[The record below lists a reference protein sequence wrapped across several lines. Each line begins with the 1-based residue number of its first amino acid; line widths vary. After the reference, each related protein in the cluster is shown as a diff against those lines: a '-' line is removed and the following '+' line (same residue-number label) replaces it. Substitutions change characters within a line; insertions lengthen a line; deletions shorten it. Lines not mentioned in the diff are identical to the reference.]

1 MPFSFRRSKSFGP
14 FRFTMSKRGL
24 STSVGAKGLRLTKG
38 PSGTH
43 ATASAGGLRYRTR
56 LDAPASRRT
65 RKDAPRRTTTP
76 RVPKP
81 VPTPTTRRA
90 LPPPKAAAPAAVPAG
105 WYPDP
110 YHQADVRWWDGHVW
124 TDRGGTVQSGRA

>member
-14 FRFTMSKRGL
+14 FRLTVSKRGL

-56 LDAPASRRT
+56 LDPAAKPRT
-65 RKDAPRRTTTP
+65 RSQPPRRTTTP
-76 RVPKP
+76 RAPKP
-81 VPTPTTRRA
+81 VPATRRA
-90 LPPPKAAAPAAVPAG
+90 LPPPKAGAPAAVPPG

-110 YHQADVRWWDGHVW
+110 LHQADVRYWDGHAC
-124 TDRGGTVQSGRA
+124 TDRGGTVRSGR

>member
-14 FRFTMSKRGL
+14 FRFTLGKRGV
-24 STSVGAKGLRLTKG
+24 SASVGAKGLRLTKG

-43 ATASAGGLRYRTR
+43 ASAGAGGIRYRTR
-56 LDAPASRRT
+56 LDPPAKART
-65 RKDAPRRTTTP
+65 RSRAPRRTTTP
-76 RVPKP
+76 RAPKRVPEPAKP
-81 VPTPTTRRA
+81 RL

-110 YHQADVRWWDGHVW
+110 YHQADVRWWDGHAW
-124 TDRGGTVQSGRA
+124 TDRGGAVRSSR

>member
-14 FRFTMSKRGL
+14 FRFTVGKRGL

-56 LDAPASRRT
+56 LDAPATRRT
-65 RKDAPRRTTTP
+65 RTDAPRRTTTP

-81 VPTPTTRRA
+81 VPTPTPATRRV
-90 LPPPKAAAPAAVPAG
+90 LPPPTAAAPAG

-110 YHQADVRWWDGHVW
+110 HHQADVRWWDGRAW
-124 TDRGGTVQSGRA
+124 TDRGGTVQSRRA

>member
-14 FRFTMSKRGL
+14 FRFTVSKRGL

-56 LDAPASRRT
+56 LDAPAKSSVRSQP
-65 RKDAPRRTTTP
+65 PRRTTTP
-76 RVPKP
+76 RAPKALP
-81 VPTPTTRRA
+81 ATDRP
-90 LPPPKAAAPAAVPAG
+90 LPPPSAGAPAAVPAG

-110 YHQADVRWWDGHVW
+110 FHHADVRYWDGHAW
-124 TDRGGTVQSGRA
+124 TDRGGTVQTGR